1 MNRIDISTTG
11 LARTAH
17 SPASE
22 QALYDAAQL
31 GGLQTPLIEQAK
43 SFASG
48 LAAAY
53 AATPAQQVQLE
64 NHALSFAREAKA
76 LRVGSIDQ
84 DVSAVESQIAEA
96 FAVGADKAEGLSDS
110 VFSQMDRVSTALSIA
125 AKILS
130 EAPAAPLVPSR
141 DQEK

>member
-11 LARTAH
+11 LSRTANT
-17 SPASE
+17 AGSE
-22 QALYDAAQL
+22 QAFYDAAQL

-53 AATPAQQVQLE
+53 AATPAHQVQLE

-84 DVSAVESQIAEA
+84 DVSAIESQIADA
-96 FAVGADKAEGLSDS
+96 FAVGADKAAGLSGN

-141 DQEK
+141 DEEK